1 MPTTTDGADAPDL
14 AGRAMTRSSSSSSPP
29 PAACHLQITTAAT
42 TAATANTSANPSS
55 PVAQSSSSSSRVA
68 GAAAG
73 SGQNQ
78 ACAACKYQRRKCN
91 PDCPLAPY
99 FPADQQRRFLNAHRL
114 FGVGHIQATL
124 RETPPDLHTDAM
136 CALIFQAEAR
146 AYDPVGGCCR
156 IILDYERQLG
166 LAQAELAALLRH
178 LDLCRHQAAAAAIAQ
193 DALVN
198 DPGMLLLAPGPNPA
212 DVQDGVAAL
221 DPLYAGHEISNGQAN
236 HHDHDHYLVG
246 AADQL
251 QLQPQKH
258 QPYDY
263 FYYDGPAAVDETS
276 SHAWSNAGNVQQ
288 QYGNGVKAESPV
300 ALDDQI
306 ETQFVGV
313 FDAKPEIAASS
324 SVAVMEHDDG
334 GGGAS
339 FDHRHLEQKVVATV
353 VKNERL
359 DHQAAAHMAAESSS
373 RCQLEL
379 GFSSF

>member
-14 AGRAMTRSSSSSSPP
+14 AGRAMTRSSSPSPP
-29 PAACHLQITTAAT
+29 PAACHLQITTVAT
-42 TAATANTSANPSS
+42 TAANNSDNPSS
-55 PVAQSSSSSSRVA
+55 PVAHAQSSSSSSRVA

-136 CALIFQAEAR
+136 RALIFQAEAR
-146 AYDPVGGCCR
+146 ACDPVGGCCR
-156 IILDYERQLG
+156 IILDYENHL
-166 LAQAELAALLRH
+166 LAAQAELAALLSH

-193 DALVN
+193 DAYVD
-198 DPGMLLLAPGPNPA
+198 DPGMQLLAPGPNPA
-212 DVQDGVAAL
+212 DVHDV
-221 DPLYAGHEISNGQAN
+221 LYAGHEINNAQAN

-246 AADQL
+246 AADQV
-251 QLQPQKH
+251 QPQKH
-258 QPYDY
+258 QPPYDY
-263 FYYDGPAAVDETS
+263 FYYDGPAAGDESS
-276 SHAWSNAGNVQQ
+276 SHAWGNAGNVHVHQ

-300 ALDDQI
+300 ALGVQI
-306 ETQFVGV
+306 ETQFVNA
-313 FDAKPEIAASS
+313 FDVKPEIAAAGA
-324 SVAVMEHDDG
+324 VVMEHDAG
-334 GGGAS
+334 SGAS
-339 FDHRHLEQKVVATV
+339 FEDHHLEQKVAATV
-353 VKNERL
+353 VKNEL
-359 DHQAAAHMAAESSS
+359 IDHHGAAHMAAESSS

>member
-29 PAACHLQITTAAT
+29 PAACRLQITTAAT
-42 TAATANTSANPSS
+42 TAANNSANPSS

-136 CALIFQAEAR
+136 RALIFQAEAR

-166 LAQAELAALLRH
+166 HAQAELAALLRH

-221 DPLYAGHEISNGQAN
+221 DALYAGHEISNGQAN
-236 HHDHDHYLVG
+236 HHDHD
-246 AADQL
+246 
-251 QLQPQKH
+251 PQKH
-258 QPYDY
+258 QPYEY

-276 SHAWSNAGNVQQ
+276 SHAWGNAGNVQQ
-288 QYGNGVKAESPV
+288 QYGDGVKAESPV

-306 ETQFVGV
+306 ETQFVDA
-313 FDAKPEIAASS
+313 FDVKPEIAASA
-324 SVAVMEHDDG
+324 SVAVMEPDDG
-334 GGGAS
+334 GSGAS